1 MLNQNDENN
10 DENIAINFSYSEDQ
24 TKTQVIA
31 SFNFREIGRER
42 DKWFDLTTQR
52 M

>member
-1 MLNQNDENN
+1 MIKTMMEKS
-10 DENIAINFSYSEDQ
+10 IAINFAHSEDQ

-42 DKWFDLTTQR
+42 DEWFDLTTRR